1 MMQAR
6 FIVLLPAFAFL
17 AGCADAGRILASG
30 PADAAVGAPAPVY
43 RSAFDG
49 IEPVKDEAPIPWQ
62 AANEEMRRLGGHV
75 GHSEAERDPHAAH
88 RTSGGAPEAPATDRT
103 SGQPAGHKH

>member
-1 MMQAR
+1 MQASL
-6 FIVLLPAFAFL
+6 IVLIPAIALL

-30 PADAAVGAPAPVY
+30 PADPTVGAPAPVY

-49 IEPVKDEAPIPWQ
+49 IEPMKDEAPIAWT

-75 GHSEAERDPHAAH
+75 GHSQAERDPHAAH
-88 RTSGGAPEAPATDRT
+88 RTGAAQADAPVAAPT